1 MVPREHGAW
10 SMLLVPFAG
19 ALLLARRWDVS
30 LIPSTIA
37 MLTVF
42 LVREPL
48 LVLARQRWVW
58 RESRPESITA
68 LRWLAVESALI
79 VLAGCWLLMLWP
91 WWVVACFGG
100 MAALLT
106 ALVVWLTINN
116 RQRSIALQTAS
127 AAGLAASPLAVSLAV
142 NRSIHEWAIW
152 LWLLSTAHSTASILV
167 VHARLETRIAARV
180 PGKPAASLKPAWAA
194 QGALLAGGL
203 LCLISGRTML
213 AAALFVSASVH
224 VWDLRTLQQATPLRT
239 VGLRAMALSILFAA
253 VVLSGLW
260 RHS

>member
-1 MVPREHGAW
+1 
-10 SMLLVPFAG
+10 MLLVPFAG

-30 LIPSTIA
+30 LMPAAVA

-58 RESRPESITA
+58 REIRPESMTA
-68 LRWLAVESALI
+68 RRWLAVDSAII
-79 VLAGCWLLMLWP
+79 VLAGSWLLMLWP

-100 MAALLT
+100 TAALLT
-106 ALVVWLTINN
+106 AVAVWLIVNN
-116 RQRSIALQTAS
+116 RQRSTALQTAS
-127 AAGLAASPLAVSLAV
+127 AAGLAASPLAVSFSM

-167 VHARLETRIAARV
+167 VHARLETRIAGRIR
-180 PGKPAASLKPAWAA
+180 GRSTPALQPAWAA
-194 QGALLAGGL
+194 QILLLTCAVM
-203 LCLISGRTML
+203 CLFSGRAAL
-213 AAALFVSASVH
+213 SAALFLSASVH
-224 VWDLRTLQQATPLRT
+224 LWDLRTLRHVTPLRI
-239 VGLRAMALSILFAA
+239 VGLRAMVLSILFAA
-253 VVLSGLW
+253 VVVSGLW